1 MCIRDSFVRSCLIGL
16 TLHHTT
22 AHIFRAFL
30 EGISYAVRYSIETAL
45 EAGMPLRRTILVD
58 GGAKSKLWRTIL
70 TDVTGL
76 SMIYI
81 AGAPGAPLGGAL
93 LAGVGTGILE
103 SYSAID
109 EWLEIAETTSPNNKN
124 RQIYDKYY
132 SVFKN
137 TYEANEEIFKALHK
151 IT

>member
-1 MCIRDSFVRSCLIGL
+1 
-16 TLHHTT
+16 LHHTT

-30 EGISYAVRYSIETAL
+30 EGISYAFRYSIETAL
-45 EAGMPLRRTILVD
+45 ETGIPLRRTILVD

-76 SMIYI
+76 PMIYI
-81 AGAPGAPLGGAL
+81 AGAPGAPLADAL

-103 SYSAID
+103 SYAVID
-109 EWLEIAETTSPNNKN
+109 EWLEITETTRPNKKNK
-124 RQIYDKYY
+124 QLYDKYY
-132 SVFKN
+132 RVFKKIYQ
-137 TYEANEEIFKALHK
+137 TNEEIFKALHK